1 MSVYLCIDL
10 KTFYASVECVERGL
24 DPLTTNLVVA
34 DNTRTEKTICLAVTQ
49 SLKSYGI
56 SGRSRLFEVV
66 QKVKEVNNERRKK
79 VGKFRCKSYDNTLV
93 SSDNTVELD
102 YLVATPRMAHY
113 IKYSSR
119 IYNIYLKYVSSEDI
133 HVYSIDEVFMDIT
146 NYLNIRKIT
155 PHDFAMMIIKDVLKE
170 TGVTATAGI
179 GTNMYL
185 AKVAM
190 DIVAKKMKPD
200 KDGVRIA
207 SLDEKSYR
215 HALWDHTPLTD
226 FWRVGAGYSKKLSA
240 CGLKTMGDIALFSIN
255 NEDILYEL
263 FGINAELLIDHA
275 WGYEPCTIKHIKSYK
290 PGGKSI
296 GTGQVLHSPYTFEK
310 ARLILKEMV
319 DALALDLRDKGYIT
333 NQLVITIGYD
343 IENLTNPTIASLY
356 TGEVVTD
363 YLGRSIPKHAHG
375 TVNLKKYS
383 SSSMQFI
390 EGVLKL
396 YDDIVNPHLLIRRVN
411 IAATRLRTEA
421 PKEDYEQLSLF
432 DFDKKDTNKEL
443 EEKERKA
450 QESIIKIKK
459 RFGKNA
465 IMKGM
470 NLEDGATMKERNDQI
485 GGHKA

>member
-1 MSVYLCIDL
+1 ML
-10 KTFYASVECVERGL
+10 
-24 DPLTTNLVVA
+24 
-34 DNTRTEKTICLAVTQ
+34 
-49 SLKSYGI
+49 
-56 SGRSRLFEVV
+56 
-66 QKVKEVNNERRKK
+66 
-79 VGKFRCKSYDNTLV
+79 
-93 SSDNTVELD
+93 
-102 YLVATPRMAHY
+102 
-113 IKYSSR
+113 
-119 IYNIYLKYVSSEDI
+119 
-133 HVYSIDEVFMDIT
+133 
-146 NYLNIRKIT
+146 
-155 PHDFAMMIIKDVLKE
+155 
-170 TGVTATAGI
+170 
-179 GTNMYL
+179 
-185 AKVAM
+185 
-190 DIVAKKMKPD
+190 
-200 KDGVRIA
+200 
-207 SLDEKSYR
+207 
-215 HALWDHTPLTD
+215 LWDHKPLTD
-226 FWRVGAGYSKKLSA
+226 FWRVGAGYSKKLNA

-296 GTGQVLHSPYTFEK
+296 GTGQVLHCPYTFEK

-319 DALALDLRDKGYIT
+319 DALALDLRDKGYVT

-343 IENLTNPTIASLY
+343 IENLTNPAIASLY

-411 IAATRLRTEA
+411 IAATRLRTDA

-432 DFDKKDTNKEL
+432 DFNKKDTNKEL